1 VKVIKP
7 LQLGLLSRPFDY
19 QRQSYLGVAVLAYV
33 PLGDVDQLLPE
44 TAMWQDTAPL
54 LGGDGVLDA
63 GMPKTR
69 GEFLVVGS
77 AHAPAGEPSRLVR
90 VSASLADRGKA
101 LVVSGDR
108 YFEGDMISPAEP
120 FQSMPLDWS
129 RSFGGEGF
137 ADNPSGKG
145 LKQVMAP
152 TGERRYPLPNIE
164 RPERMMTR
172 RSQRPE
178 PAGFGPLG
186 VDSPRRMARA
196 GTYDQAWLKSDFPGL
211 ARDIDWT
218 FFNLA
223 LSDQWYESAFQG
235 GETYRLENLHP
246 EKPVITGRLPTLA
259 IRCLALRENAE
270 QLEEA
275 RCQLTTVW
283 FFPDLE
289 RAVLVYHASL
299 AVAEDDARDIKT
311 LLVAADHPGQ
321 ERSLDHY
328 AQVLAT
334 RSNTDAEPV
343 DLLELLREE
352 DLLPSGLA
360 ISLLDE
366 LEQQMQNPGP
376 DPRRE
381 RLRQV
386 HRQAVDQAR
395 EKAAEYGQQ
404 LDPALLEDPFEGPEL
419 PPLKD
424 LKSFVE
430 NLERE
435 RDEAAEGLEAK
446 KQEMRQQAIDAHGD
460 KEQLQEVL
468 RQVDEAE
475 TITGPPEFKA
485 QGQVDELTKKRAEL
499 SELGLGSDVSLIDDI
514 LADPVQRRLWQ
525 QAESGLLT
533 AYRMGAHHQT
543 AAPRSDRAEQLRE
556 RLREML
562 DAGESLR
569 DQDFTGAD
577 LSEMDLSGADLR
589 GILLESADLTRAC
602 LSGARLD
609 DAVLAHAR
617 LDHTRLDKA
626 CLDRVNLGK
635 SRWTQVDARAAS
647 LVETTLTEA
656 RLREVDLSGARLSGM
671 EMMLDVKLRRV
682 RLDAIEGKELVFMEH
697 DLRSVTFNGANMP
710 TTVFLKCDLT
720 GAHFAEANL
729 TESVFVTCAG
739 AGSRLAGARL
749 DGVKFVSDCD
759 FSQADFSRCHIQGAN
774 LRGTRLIQSDFSH
787 SVVDGSDF
795 SEVLAGGVRLAG
807 SSAVASRW
815 TRADLREADIRGV
828 NLTDAAL
835 DKADLRGASLTGS
848 NLFRADLALVHVDR
862 STNFDVALTD
872 KMRTYPRKFPREAQS

>member
-1 VKVIKP
+1 MKVIKP

-19 QRQSYLGVAVLAYV
+19 QRQSYLGVAILAYV
-33 PLGDVDQLLPE
+33 PLGEVDQLLPE
-44 TAMWQDTAPL
+44 IAMWQDTIPL

-63 GMPKTR
+63 GVPKTR

-77 AHAPAGEPSRLVR
+77 AHAPAGEPARLLR

-101 LVVSGDR
+101 LAVSGNR

-120 FQSMPLDWS
+120 FQSMPLDWT
-129 RSFGGEGF
+129 RSFGGEGY
-137 ADNPSGKG
+137 ADNPLGKG
-145 LKQVMAP
+145 MVQVVAP
-152 TGERRYPLPNIE
+152 TGEMRYPLPNIE
-164 RPERMMTR
+164 RPDRMMTR

-186 VDSPRRMARA
+186 VDTPRRMARA
-196 GTYDQAWLKSDFPGL
+196 GTYDQDWLKADFPGL

-223 LSDQWYESAFQG
+223 SSDQWYESAFQG

-246 EKPVITGRLPTLA
+246 EKTVITGRLPTLS

-270 QLEEA
+270 KLEEA

-283 FFPDLE
+283 FFPELE

-299 AVAEDDARDIKT
+299 AVAEDDARDVKT

-395 EKAAEYGQQ
+395 ERAAEHGQE
-404 LDPALLEDPFEGPEL
+404 LDPALLEDPFAESKVPL
-419 PPLKD
+419 LKD
-424 LKSFVE
+424 LKAFVQK
-430 NLERE
+430 LEQE
-435 RDEAAEGLEAK
+435 RDDNIDGLEAK
-446 KQEMRQQAIDAHGD
+446 KQEMRQQAVDAHGD
-460 KEQLQEVL
+460 KEELEEVL

-475 TITGPPEFKA
+475 TATGPPDFTA
-485 QGQVDELTKKRAEL
+485 QGQVDDLNRQKALMT
-499 SELGLGSDVSLIDDI
+499 GLDVEADVSLIDNL
-514 LADPVQRRLWQ
+514 LADPSQQKLWQ
-525 QAESGLLT
+525 QAESGLLD
-533 AYRMGAHHQT
+533 AYRMSAHHQT
-543 AAPRSDRAEQLRE
+543 AAPRSERAEQMRGQLRE
-556 RLREML
+556 LL

-569 DQDFTGAD
+569 DRDFTGAD
-577 LSEMDLSGADLR
+577 LSEMDLTGADLR
-589 GILLESADLTRAC
+589 GILLESADLTRTC

-626 CLDRVNLGK
+626 CLDRANLGK
-635 SRWTQVDARAAS
+635 SRWTKVDARGAS
-647 LVETTLTEA
+647 LVETTLAEA
-656 RLREVDLSGARLSGM
+656 RLREVDLSGATLSGM
-671 EMMLDVKLRRV
+671 EMMLDAKLRSV

-697 DLRSVTFNGANMP
+697 DLRSVTFNAAKLP

-720 GAHFAEANL
+720 GAQFAEASL
-729 TESVFVTCAG
+729 TESVFVTCTG

-749 DGVKFVSDCD
+749 DGVKFVSECD
-759 FSQADFSRCHIQGAN
+759 FSQADFSHCHAQGAN
-774 LRGTRLIQSDFSH
+774 FRGTRLIQSDFSH
-787 SVVDGSDF
+787 SVLDGSDF
-795 SEVLAGGVRLAG
+795 SEVLAGGARLAG
-807 SSAVASRW
+807 SSAVAARW

-848 NLFRADLALVHVDR
+848 NLFRADLALVHVDH
-862 STNFDVALTD
+862 STGFDSTLTR
-872 KMRTYPRKFPREAQS
+872 KMRTYPRKFPREAQT